1 MAGFL
6 GGVHHLTDK
15 ALGTLDA
22 LIAMPDAAGS
32 KIDLVVSHL
41 HGA

>member
-1 MAGFL
+1 MPGFF
-6 GGVHHLTDK
+6 GGAHHLTDK

-22 LIAMPDAAGS
+22 LIAMPDAAWS
-32 KIDLVVSHL
+32 KIDLVVSYL